1 MDQQERIKHIFAS
14 RLKELREATG
24 LTQGEL
30 ADKLGVSR
38 GSISYYE
45 KCSRVPDIVFLEKA
59 ADFFG
64 VGINFL
70 MGHSENRDP
79 LNEDLGLFIGL
90 SDKAIEKLRGND
102 SFGLSLSAIIE
113 SDAFEKLFT
122 IAEYFF
128 LPSSYGYSTRYP
140 FERCSINDEFEFYAF
155 QISRVFTSI
164 LLDNK
169 ERTTEF
175 FYNKFKAEFSESDNA
190 RKEFLTQKTNYER
203 EFTDSLAQKA
213 AVWLKN
219 ERAAADAEYEVWR
232 NSDEY
237 KARLKIYGDVKK
249 YLDNTSSEE

>member
-14 RLKELREATG
+14 RLRELREATG
-24 LTQGEL
+24 LTQGDL

-64 VGINFL
+64 VGINYL

-79 LNEDLGLFIGL
+79 RNEDLGLFIGL
-90 SDKAIEKLRGND
+90 SDEAIEKLRSSA
-102 SFGLSLSAIIE
+102 SFGLYLSAIIE

-128 LPSSYGYSTRYP
+128 LPSSFGYSARPP
-140 FERCSINDEFEFYAF
+140 FDCCNPNDEFEFYAF
-155 QISRVFTSI
+155 QISRAFTSI

-175 FYNKFKAEFSESDNA
+175 FYNKFKTEFSESDNM
-190 RKEFLTQKTNYER
+190 RKAFLTQKANYER
-203 EFTDSLAQKA
+203 AFTDSLAQKA
-213 AVWLKN
+213 AEWVKN
-219 ERAAADAEYEVWR
+219 ERAAADAEYETWR

-237 KARLKIYGDVKK
+237 KSRLKIYEAVSK
-249 YLDNTSSEE
+249 YRDNVNSEE